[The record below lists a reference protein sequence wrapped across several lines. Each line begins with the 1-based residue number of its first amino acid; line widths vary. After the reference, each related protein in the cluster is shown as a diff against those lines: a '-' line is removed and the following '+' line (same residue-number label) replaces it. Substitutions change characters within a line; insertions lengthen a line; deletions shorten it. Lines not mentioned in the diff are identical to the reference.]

1 MSNNTR
7 RTAHKETN
15 GWQVLALFLAAV
27 LVVAAVLIGV
37 FTATG
42 DIRFG
47 QDEEQDN
54 TAAIGGEDGE
64 LVGGG
69 SYAFQ
74 DMTFVSA
81 RSLTTDMSGGS
92 YTGENASVV
101 LTATVKPENAT
112 NQQVDWT
119 VAWIDAEDEWA
130 AGKTVT
136 DYVTVTPSEDGSKTA
151 TVTCLKDFGAQ
162 IGITVTSRQNPA
174 ASDTAT
180 VDFAKRV
187 TGYSIALS
195 GGDEDADW
203 DIASSGV
210 QSYAWELFDDVTYVA
225 TPTYSNF
232 TVDDVFSVTETLAVS
247 GQEVTL
253 AGGEFAVLDAAVAAY
268 NADESA
274 ELDAD
279 ALSNAEKN
287 ALTAWVASAGN
298 FTFEVTG
305 TGTYSEFSGSI
316 SFTIAGGEIF
326 VEEIEINEGGII
338 I

>member
-112 NQQVDWT
+112 NQLVDWT

-130 AGKTVT
+130 AG
-136 DYVTVTPSEDGSKTA
+136 
-151 TVTCLKDFGAQ
+151 
-162 IGITVTSRQNPA
+162 
-174 ASDTAT
+174 
-180 VDFAKRV
+180 
-187 TGYSIALS
+187 YSIALS
-195 GGDEDADW
+195 GGDEDANW
-203 DIASSGV
+203 DIASSAV
-210 QSYAWELFDDVTYVA
+210 QSYAWELFDAVTYVA

-298 FTFEVTG
+298 CTFEVTG